1 MPTHQ
6 KNALL
11 VVLVCLLPLHLLHA
25 QKKIERPE
33 HYQTWV
39 YEGKAD
45 SGPGY
50 LTYLSPDTVVLNSSI
65 MFNNTELGSYKVSNV
80 SQIRIRKK
88 TSQGIGA
95 LAGLVGGGL
104 IGWIAG
110 SSYEGDDYCGGKC
123 GGVQPG
129 TVTGLMALGF
139 ALVGTATGVIIG
151 SKKKKFYLNGRL
163 TPEQNLQLQEYVIH
177 MSPRQ

>member
-1 MPTHQ
+1 
-6 KNALL
+6 
-11 VVLVCLLPLHLLHA
+11 
-25 QKKIERPE
+25 
-33 HYQTWV
+33 
-39 YEGKAD
+39 
-45 SGPGY
+45 
-50 LTYLSPDTVVLNSSI
+50 

-123 GGVQPG
+123 GGVCD
-129 TVTGLMALGF
+129 
-139 ALVGTATGVIIG
+139 
-151 SKKKKFYLNGRL
+151 S
-163 TPEQNLQLQEYVIH
+163 YVISAI
-177 MSPRQ
+177 MNNT